1 MALGWLYVRVLP
13 CWLGL
18 WLAREDANV
27 GGVFLTKKGKGMKVI
42 KELVVAG
49 VIGTS
54 AFVGGGVSGQFVSV
68 PWATGDDFTTY
79 KQDMG
84 KDMLELER
92 RMGARIDASADRV
105 INALKK

>member
-1 MALGWLYVRVLP
+1 MALRACLAL
-13 CWLGL
+13 
-18 WLAREDANV
+18 LARVMAGKGRCEC

-54 AFVGGGVSGQFVSV
+54 AFVSGGISGQFVSV
-68 PWATGDDFTTY
+68 PWVTGDDFTTY